1 MGLRVPYVGAPT
13 PTKRMGSP
21 AGSAVRDPR
30 MSRVEAVLFL
40 SDEPI
45 NTRKI
50 SLLAN
55 LADGTEAR
63 TLIRRLNEQYDRHG
77 SAFRAEEVGGGFQL
91 LTRRKFAGWLRRL
104 VRTHVETRLSAP
116 ALETLAVAAYRQPVT
131 RAEIEAIRGVQA
143 DEMLRQLMERDLLKI
158 VGRSDELGR
167 PFLYG
172 TTRRFLQL
180 FGLRHLDELPRAA
193 SLRAGRAAAA
203 QVSAAER
210 VASDQH
216 DVSNVSEESEVKIV
230 ADTDLAREEELKRR
244 RKGWADEVRA
254 EDEEDDFEDE
264 DEDDDDEE
272 DDDEE
277 DDEEEDEEF
286 DDDDF
291 DDDWEEVD
299 DDDEDEDDEEDDD
312 DLEDDDDDDWDDDE
326 DEDED
331 EEEDDAE

>member
-1 MGLRVPYVGAPT
+1 MGLRAPYDRGPAAP
-13 PTKRMGSP
+13 KRRGNP

-30 MSRVEAVLFL
+30 LARVEAVLFL

-63 TLIRRLNEQYDRHG
+63 TLIRRLNENYDRNG

-193 SLRAGRAAAA
+193 ALRAGRN
-203 QVSAAER
+203 AES
-210 VASDQH
+210 VEPNQH
-216 DVSNVSEESEVKIV
+216 DVSNVSEESEVSIV
-230 ADTDLAREEELKRR
+230 ADTDLATAEELKRR
-244 RKGWADEVRA
+244 RKGQADEVRA
-254 EDEEDDFEDE
+254 EDADDDDFEDE
-264 DEDDDDEE
+264 DEDDDEEDDEE
-272 DDDEE
+272 D

-286 DDDDF
+286 EDDDF

-299 DDDEDEDDEEDDD
+299 DDDEEDDEEEDDD
-312 DLEDDDDDDWDDDE
+312 EEDDDDDDWDDDE
-326 DEDED
+326 EE
-331 EEEDDAE
+331 EEEDDAAE